1 MNGGA
6 WWAAVHGV
14 TLSRTRLKRL
24 SMGYIVHGILQ
35 ARIAVPF
42 SRRSSQPRDR
52 TQISRISGRFFT
64 IPPGKP
70 KNIGVGSLSILQRIF
85 PTQESNPGLLHCR
98 RILYQLSYQ
107 NKHKKKTFLILQDSP
122 RFVSG
127 NWVPTTG
134 LRISWS
140 LQDSSKHTSHG
151 CHWRSRWRVTPS

>member
-85 PTQESNPGLLHCR
+85 LTPELNQGLLHCR
-98 RILYQLSYQ
+98 RILYWLSYQ
-107 NKHKKKTFLILQDSP
+107 GSPKVYKLASKWVLSFLKKMPK
-122 RFVSG
+122 
-127 NWVPTTG
+127 
-134 LRISWS
+134 
-140 LQDSSKHTSHG
+140 
-151 CHWRSRWRVTPS
+151 